1 MSDRN
6 LRLQVVLNAVDK
18 LTRPFKDAR
27 AGSQELAAAIKKSR
41 DALKQFDQA
50 GAKLDGFRTLQQSV
64 KQTGA
69 DLAQAR
75 LRAQMMTREMAGM
88 ENPTKK
94 QTKALED
101 QWRAVS
107 RLEKKQQEETAQLS
121 RVRAE
126 LYRLGIS
133 AKDGTGATEKI
144 RRETARYNN
153 ELREQEARLKR
164 VGEQQRRAAA
174 ARAQYTRSLEIRDR
188 VAGAGAAMT
197 AAGVGMSAPVLS
209 AVKSYS
215 SLEDAMK
222 GVAKQVNGLR
232 DDNGNRTAQFYEM
245 QAAIKQAGEQLPMAN
260 GAIDYAALVEGG
272 ARMGIG
278 GDAKTWEEQKADLL
292 RFAAVSA
299 KAATAFELPADTLA
313 EDLGKIA
320 QLYKV
325 PTKNIEQLGDALNYL
340 DDNAMSKGADII
352 DVMKRM
358 GDTANRLDYKKAA
371 ALGSTFLSLGSA
383 PEVAASAAKAMVREL
398 SVASI
403 QSDRYQEGLKR
414 LNLDPFELQKAMVT
428 DSMGTIM
435 RVLEQVNKLKPEDQ
449 TPLLTMLFGKEF
461 GDDATKLANNLPELR
476 RQLALTQGKG
486 ALGSMQKE
494 SDINKDSLSAQWML
508 VKTGAANAMS
518 SLGETLRGP
527 LLEIMGYIKKVTG
540 GIRSWVENNP
550 KLAGTI
556 MKVVAAVA
564 AITTVFGALGLAA
577 AAILGPLAIMR
588 FGFSF
593 LSGGALSRLLPGFG
607 GLAAIIARLAPG
619 LAGAG
624 GGIRALLASLQ
635 NTDAASVLERIREAL
650 SGFGGD
656 DEEGGILDALRNGV
670 LKHLKEQAENAG
682 GALVAAFR
690 NPVATLSALRGHV
703 AGLATAGFG
712 MLGTAV
718 SRFGNIL
725 LALVTSPLAL
735 LRTALMATGGLLGAL
750 LSPVGLVVMALSAV
764 ALVVWKYWQPITAFL
779 SGMVE
784 GFQAAAGPVK
794 EAFEPVRPVFTWIA
808 DKVAA
813 LWKGFTDL
821 LAPVKSSAEELNHA
835 ADMGKR
841 FGQMLADGLAMV
853 MSPLE
858 SLKSGVSWLLEKLG
872 IVNKES
878 QKLPDARTVT
888 GNSYSAYGT
897 AAASGYG
904 GGYNL
909 PMYDSGGFLPA
920 GKTGI
925 VGENGPELI
934 NGPVNIMSRRRTAA
948 LAAATAMAFGS
959 LSQPVAAKPLHPL
972 SLPVTEYRQPSAG
985 LRGGDLPV
993 SSGPAK
999 YEINIHQAPG
1009 QSAQDVVAEVMR
1021 QLDARERQRAAGRRS
1036 SFSDRGDFEP

>member
-1 MSDRN
+1 MATIGAT
-6 LRLQVVLNAVDK
+6 VA
-18 LTRPFKDAR
+18 P
-27 AGSQELAAAIKKSR
+27 E
-41 DALKQFDQA
+41 LKQ
-50 GAKLDGFRTLQQSV
+50 L
-64 KQTGA
+64 A
-69 DLAQAR
+69 D
-75 LRAQMMTREMAGM
+75 
-88 ENPTKK
+88 
-94 QTKALED
+94 
-101 QWRAVS
+101 W
-107 RLEKKQQEETAQLS
+107 
-121 RVRAE
+121 
-126 LYRLGIS
+126 LG
-133 AKDGTGATEKI
+133 
-144 RRETARYNN
+144 N
-153 ELREQEARLKR
+153 L
-164 VGEQQRRAAA
+164 
-174 ARAQYTRSLEIRDR
+174 
-188 VAGAGAAMT
+188 
-197 AAGVGMSAPVLS
+197 
-209 AVKSYS
+209 
-215 SLEDAMK
+215 
-222 GVAKQVNGLR
+222 
-232 DDNGNRTAQFYEM
+232 
-245 QAAIKQAGEQLPMAN
+245 
-260 GAIDYAALVEGG
+260 
-272 ARMGIG
+272 
-278 GDAKTWEEQKADLL
+278 
-292 RFAAVSA
+292 
-299 KAATAFELPADTLA
+299 
-313 EDLGKIA
+313 
-320 QLYKV
+320 
-325 PTKNIEQLGDALNYL
+325 
-340 DDNAMSKGADII
+340 
-352 DVMKRM
+352 
-358 GDTANRLDYKKAA
+358 ANRLNQ
-371 ALGSTFLSLGSA
+371 F
-383 PEVAASAAKAMVREL
+383 V
-398 SVASI
+398 
-403 QSDRYQEGLKR
+403 QQH
-414 LNLDPFELQKAMVT
+414 
-428 DSMGTIM
+428 
-435 RVLEQVNKLKPEDQ
+435 
-449 TPLLTMLFGKEF
+449 
-461 GDDATKLANNLPELR
+461 
-476 RQLALTQGKG
+476 
-486 ALGSMQKE
+486 
-494 SDINKDSLSAQWML
+494 
-508 VKTGAANAMS
+508 
-518 SLGETLRGP
+518 
-527 LLEIMGYIKKVTG
+527 
-540 GIRSWVENNP
+540 P
-550 KLAGTI
+550 KLTSSI
-556 MKVVAAVA
+556 FKVVAGF
-564 AITTVFGALGLAA
+564 AIITATLGALGLAV
-577 AAILGPLAIMR
+577 AAILGPLAILR
-588 FGFSF
+588 YGFSF
-593 LSGGALSRLLPGFG
+593 LGGGALSRLLPGFG
-607 GLAAIIARLAPG
+607 GLAAIITRLAPG

-624 GGIRALLASLQ
+624 GGIRAFLASLQ

-650 SGFGGD
+650 SGFGGE

-920 GKTGI
+920 GKMGI

-972 SLPVTEYRQPSAG
+972 SLPVTEYRQPSPTPLTTMA
-985 LRGGDLPV
+985 LR
-993 SSGPAK
+993 
-999 YEINIHQAPG
+999 
-1009 QSAQDVVAEVMR
+1009 
-1021 QLDARERQRAAGRRS
+1021 RR
-1036 SFSDRGDFEP
+1036 

>member
-27 AGSQELAAAIKKSR
+27 AGSQELAAAIKKTR
-41 DALKQFDQA
+41 DALKQLDQA
-50 GAKLDGFRTLQQSV
+50 GAKLDGFRALQQSV

-144 RRETARYNN
+144 RRETARYND

-164 VGEQQRRAAA
+164 VGEQQRRANAA
-174 ARAQYTRSLEIRDR
+174 SSTLQRSRALRNEI
-188 VAGAGAAMT
+188 ATTGAGMIATGVATAMPLMAPVRAYSESEEAATQLAASMMAPGAKVLAEYEQINKLALQLGDRLPGTTADFQNMMT
-197 AAGVGMSAPVLS
+197 MLRRQGMSATSIL
-209 AVKSYS
+209 
-215 SLEDAMK
+215 
-222 GVAKQVNGLR
+222 NGL
-232 DDNGNRTAQFYEM
+232 GEATAYLGVQLKLPATE
-245 QAAIKQAGEQLPMAN
+245 AAE
-260 GAIDYAALVEGG
+260 
-272 ARMGIG
+272 
-278 GDAKTWEEQKADLL
+278 
-292 RFAAVSA
+292 FSA
-299 KAATAFELPADTLA
+299 KLQDATGTA
-313 EDLGKIA
+313 EKDMMGLMDVIQKGFYAGVDPNNMLNGYAKISS
-320 QLYKV
+320 
-325 PTKNIEQLGDALNYL
+325 
-340 DDNAMSKGADII
+340 AMSILKVKG
-352 DVMKRM
+352 
-358 GDTANRLDYKKAA
+358 LD
-371 ALGSTFLSLGSA
+371 
-383 PEVAASAAKAMVREL
+383 AAKAFAPLLVMADQAGMPGESAGNAYRKVFQAAMNRDKVTGANDDLKAAGYKIKL
-398 SVASI
+398 SF
-403 QSDRYQEGLKR
+403 SDGKGEFAGLEALYQQL
-414 LNLDPFELQKAMVT
+414 L
-428 DSMGTIM
+428 
-435 RVLEQVNKLKPEDQ
+435 KLKNVSTEMRLA
-449 TPLLTMLFGKEF
+449 TLKGIF
-461 GDDATKLANNLPELR
+461 GDDAETLQVLNIMIDKGMDGYREAEGKLQAQASLRERVDSQLKTLGNRWEAATGSFTNALATIGATVAPELKQLADWLGNLANRLN
-476 RQLALTQGKG
+476 QFVQ
-486 ALGSMQKE
+486 QH
-494 SDINKDSLSAQWML
+494 
-508 VKTGAANAMS
+508 
-518 SLGETLRGP
+518 
-527 LLEIMGYIKKVTG
+527 
-540 GIRSWVENNP
+540 P
-550 KLAGTI
+550 KLVSAI
-556 MKVVAAVA
+556 FKVVAGF
-564 AITTVFGALGLAA
+564 AIVTATLGTLGLAV

-588 FGFSF
+588 YGFSF
-593 LSGGALSRLLPGFG
+593 LGGGALSRLIPRFG
-607 GLAAIIARLAPG
+607 GLAAIITRLAPG

-624 GGIRALLASLQ
+624 GGIRAFLASLQ

-920 GKTGI
+920 GKMGI

-985 LRGGDLPV
+985 LRGGDLSV